1 MSGDLQSELSRL
13 CAYYL
18 LHAKRGNVPLDPVAR
33 FHLANGASLERLN
46 WLGDTSEAGIRRSL
60 GMCVNYLYRF
70 GDVERNHQAYAR
82 ANKISASCEI
92 ERLAAL

>member
-1 MSGDLQSELSRL
+1 MRV
-13 CAYYL
+13 YL

-46 WLGDTSEAGIRRSL
+46 WLGDTSEAGVRRSF

-70 GDVERNHQAYAR
+70 GDVERNHLAYAR
-82 ANKISASCEI
+82 ANTISASCEF